1 MPTTDTT
8 RGRVTREHCL
18 QNNNLMM
25 KINKPMK
32 PLTFAREEW
41 KSVGYNINKE
51 P

>member
-8 RGRVTREHCL
+8 RGRVTREHSS

-25 KINKPMK
+25 KINKLMK
-32 PLTFAREEW
+32 PSTFAREEW
-41 KSVGYNINKE
+41 KSVGYNINKG